1 MYHSSTTNIQK
12 FRIIVIYDFT
22 VLGIVAATKVFAA
35 ARLLLIDK
43 HCFHEKFGV
52 FPGLFCYFF
61 VKLKSLIF
69 MISPFWVW
77 WQQQKDWM
85 PLAD

>member
-35 ARLLLIDK
+35 RLLLIDK
-43 HCFHEKFGV
+43 HCFHEKFGFFSV
-52 FPGLFCYFF
+52 ILFFF
-61 VKLKSLIF
+61 AIF
-69 MISPFWVW
+69 SSN
-77 WQQQKDWM
+77 
-85 PLAD
+85 